1 VVCGLDTL
9 RPGCGGV
16 VVHIQGSGDLTQ
28 RLKDFG
34 FVPGTRVQCLYAGP
48 GGKVKTIA
56 CRGSVI
62 ALRTQDIRKIQV
74 QCDG

>member
-1 VVCGLDTL
+1 MVCGLDTL

-16 VVHIQGSGDLTQ
+16 VVGVQGTVGLVN

-34 FVPGTRVQCLYAGP
+34 FVPGTRVQCMYTGP
-48 GGKVKTIA
+48 GNKVKALA

-62 ALRTQDIRKIQV
+62 ALRTRDISGIQV